1 MYPPGFFFGSPNC
14 VREKS
19 ARIRREIV
27 AIFKSHLFYVERE
40 GVIFTRSRRVVLG
53 DNCLCDICWSEYLDD
68 HEKFRGTNSPR
79 IWYRKGVPNQK
90 AFTKQ

>member
-1 MYPPGFFFGSPNC
+1 MS
-14 VREKS
+14 EKNLQEL
-19 ARIRREIV
+19 RREIV

-40 GVIFTRSRRVVLG
+40 GVIFTRSRRAVLG
-53 DNCLCDICWSEYLDD
+53 DNCLWDICWSEYLDD
-68 HEKFRGTNSPR
+68 HETFRGTNSPR